1 MCIRDSSNRNPLNPG
16 RKSEARYRVLRGS
29 GKVASTNF
37 KCHICRLKK
46 DGGKVLVCINFQ
58 TCRHSYCH
66 GCIDRSFRTKA
77 KKEYLKVGE
86 TNWPCFAC
94 RGLCKCKK
102 CRKALFDELQQLDGE
117 RERARRKESTGELG
131 GRKRALHRGSED
143 EREVVQEI
151 I

>member
-1 MCIRDSSNRNPLNPG
+1 MCIRDR
-16 RKSEARYRVLRGS
+16 
-29 GKVASTNF
+29 
-37 KCHICRLKK
+37 
-46 DGGKVLVCINFQ
+46 
-58 TCRHSYCH
+58 
-66 GCIDRSFRTKA
+66 A

-117 RERARRKESTGELG
+117 RERGIIMIKRVARRKESTGELG